1 METRD
6 RKILLAILEDIEDI
20 YKALDEF
27 SCDTMEKFL
36 ASRLLQKCV
45 VMSLINI
52 SEGIGEL
59 SKELKSKYKQIDWS
73 QFKKLRNIAAHKYGA
88 INFVV
93 VWNIINK
100 NIPIFKKS
108 IINILKETE
117 IQQ

>member
-1 METRD
+1 MN
-6 RKILLAILEDIEDI
+6 L
-20 YKALDEF
+20 
-27 SCDTMEKFL
+27 
-36 ASRLLQKCV
+36 V
-45 VMSLINI
+45 V
-52 SEGIGEL
+52 
-59 SKELKSKYKQIDWS
+59 
-73 QFKKLRNIAAHKYGA
+73 LRNIAAHKYGA